1 MKKLFLLLAGIAILG
16 GLTMVN
22 PLRAAAFD
30 PLGGVCTGHT
40 DTAACSTD
48 NKTVS
53 GEGILATVII
63 IMSYVAGVAAVIM
76 IIVSAVQFITSG
88 GDASKVATARNAL
101 LAAVIG
107 LIVVLMAQAIL
118 HFVINN
124 TVASPP
130 SNSPACTNNGTK
142 APSC

>member
-1 MKKLFLLLAGIAILG
+1 MKKLLLLLAGITILG
-16 GLTMVN
+16 GIIFVN

-30 PLGGVCTGHT
+30 PLGNVCAGHT
-40 DTAACSTD
+40 DTTVCSTD

-53 GEGILATVII
+53 GEGILATAIKI
-63 IMSYVAGVAAVIM
+63 LSIVAGIAAVFM

-88 GDASKVATARNAL
+88 GDASKVSTARNAL

-107 LIVVLMAQAIL
+107 LIIVLMSQAIL
-118 HFVINN
+118 HFVIGRA
-124 TVASPP
+124 TAPASD
-130 SNSPACTNNGTK
+130 SPACTNNGTK